1 MPTDPTAAAKVA
13 IVTGGSR
20 GIGRAVVERLA
31 RAGLDV
37 TFTYLANEAKAHAVV
52 RGLVDAGCVA
62 RARCVDARD
71 AAAGKAMVESV
82 IAERGQLDVL
92 VNNAAV
98 IADKLLATM
107 TLAEWDKV
115 VDTSLHGLFGTTQPA
130 AKQMMRQKHGRIIN
144 LSSVSGLRGI
154 AGQSNYATAKAGI
167 LGFTRALAK
176 ELAPLGICV
185 NAVAPGF
192 VDTEMLAGFTP
203 AQREAAMASVPM
215 RRFASGEEIAAL
227 VAYLALEAPAYLTGQ
242 TLVIDGG
249 LTA

>member
-1 MPTDPTAAAKVA
+1 MPADPTATANVA

-37 TFTYLANEAKAHAVV
+37 TFTYLANEAKAKEVV
-52 RGLVDAGCVA
+52 RGLSDAGFSA

-82 IAERGQLDVL
+82 IAERGRLDVL

-98 IADKLLATM
+98 IADKLLAAM

-130 AKQMMRQKHGRIIN
+130 AKQMMRQRRGRILN
-144 LSSVSGLRGI
+144 LSSVSGVSGMP
-154 AGQSNYATAKAGI
+154 GQTNYATAKAGI
-167 LGFTRALAK
+167 VGFTRSLAV
-176 ELAPLGICV
+176 ELAPFGVCV

-192 VDTEMLAGFTP
+192 VDTEMLAGFSP
-203 AQREAAMASVPM
+203 AQRQAAMASVPM
-215 RRFASGEEIAAL
+215 RRFAQPDEIAGL
-227 VAYLALEAPAYLTGQ
+227 VAYLALDAPSYLTGQ
-242 TLVIDGG
+242 TIVVDGG
-249 LTA
+249 FTA